1 MIVLSPEGKAQSSAA
16 RVAGL
21 PQFTD
26 LRGKVIGLLDNSKP
40 NADKLAERFAELL
53 IEKYGVASVITRR
66 KLTAQQGA
74 PKKYLDELAAQADI
88 VLSGLGDWGSC
99 TSWSVHDSIEIQKR
113 GRFAV
118 TLITHAFDALAKSE
132 KEAFGAPD
140 HPVLVVQH
148 PIGTVKLDE
157 VKRRADAAFD
167 KLVSILLAPEAARA
181 KVA

>member
-16 RVAGL
+16 KVAGV

-74 PKKYLDELAAQADI
+74 PKQYLDELAAQADI
-88 VLSGLGDWGSC
+88 VLSGLGD
-99 TSWSVHDSIEIQKR
+99 
-113 GRFAV
+113 
-118 TLITHAFDALAKSE
+118 
-132 KEAFGAPD
+132 
-140 HPVLVVQH
+140 
-148 PIGTVKLDE
+148 
-157 VKRRADAAFD
+157 
-167 KLVSILLAPEAARA
+167 
-181 KVA
+181 